1 MKVWRLVSGILSI
14 VFSLFV
20 LFQACAAVVGNALAE
35 NGEIS
40 GSAGLLV
47 ALLMLSAGIVSIAG
61 RKAVKKGIPVAI
73 LVMDGLAGL
82 LGMANAG
89 SYADLKIW
97 SGWCLICAVMALLSM
112 TVLRVRSDGNEE

>member
-1 MKVWRLVSGILSI
+1 MKIWRLGSGILSI
-14 VFSLFV
+14 VFSLLV
-20 LFQACAAVVGNALAE
+20 LFQSCAAGVGNALAE

-47 ALLMLSAGIVSIAG
+47 ALLMLAAGIVAIAG

-82 LGMANAG
+82 LGMVNAG
-89 SYADLKIW
+89 SYTDLKIW

-112 TVLRVRSDGNEE
+112 TVLPVRRDEDGE